1 MINLKFGIKI
11 WSNNTHLF
19 DEVKRDRG
27 VSIKASELIDRAEY
41 AEPSFKTKTGHLVR
55 TRAETMIANFLF
67 DNHLLF
73 QYNTVATW
81 ADKDDFKPCFYVP
94 KLELY
99 IDHFPYDNLKEY
111 QKIMKAKVKQYEKY
125 KRKHIYFTSDDEK
138 NIEESLRL
146 KMKPYIIL

>member
-1 MINLKFGIKI
+1 
-11 WSNNTHLF
+11 
-19 DEVKRDRG
+19 
-27 VSIKASELIDRAEY
+27 
-41 AEPSFKTKTGHLVR
+41 
-55 TRAETMIANFLF
+55 MIANFLF